1 MWPTKAMDLI
11 EKYDLKTAFDV
22 SNRVLCL
29 PLYPDLE
36 TWIVDRIT
44 DKIISMFWSLIT
56 TLKTIQLK
64 G

>member
-1 MWPTKAMDLI
+1 MNFDYFKRGSMDLI

-44 DKIISMFWSLIT
+44 DKIISMV
-56 TLKTIQLK
+56 